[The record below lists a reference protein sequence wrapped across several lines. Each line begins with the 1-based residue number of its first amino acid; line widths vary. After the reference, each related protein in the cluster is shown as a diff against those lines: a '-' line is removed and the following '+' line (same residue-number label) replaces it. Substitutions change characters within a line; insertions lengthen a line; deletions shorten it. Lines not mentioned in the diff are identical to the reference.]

1 MPSGFLIKPCLILKE
16 DTEMVTTQAL
26 ANIFD
31 HFDRTAL
38 HPYAVGFD
46 RIFDQLH
53 DHYALHQRNTGFPPY
68 NIRKDGD
75 YNFVIELALA
85 GLSQDDLEVEVAE
98 GTLTVRSV
106 EPKHE
111 EDDGGYSELLH
122 RGISYRKFS
131 RSWTL
136 ADDVVV
142 DAAKMK
148 DGMLTI
154 HLERVVPEEKKPRK
168 ITIK

>member
-1 MPSGFLIKPCLILKE
+1 
-16 DTEMVTTQAL
+16 MVTTQAL
-26 ANIFD
+26 TNIFD
-31 HFDRTAL
+31 HFDRNLLT
-38 HPYAVGFD
+38 PYAVGFD
-46 RIFDQLH
+46 RVFDRLNN
-53 DHYALHQRNTGFPPY
+53 YVVHQNHMTPTGFPPY

-75 YNFVIELALA
+75 FNYVIEMALA
-85 GLSQDDLEVEVAE
+85 GLSKDDLEVEVAD

-111 EDDGGYSELLH
+111 EADGGYPELLH

-148 DGMLTI
+148 DGMLSI
-154 HLERVVPEEKKPRK
+154 HLEHVVPEEKKPRTVK
-168 ITIK
+168 IS

>member
-1 MPSGFLIKPCLILKE
+1 MKRDAFGISQLTLLDFKGG
-16 DTEMVTTQAL
+16 TEMVTTQAL

-31 HFDRTAL
+31 HFDRNLLT
-38 HPYAVGFD
+38 PYTVGFD

-53 DHYALHQRNTGFPPY
+53 DHYALHQRNSGFPPY
-68 NIRKDGD
+68 NIRKEGD

-85 GLSQDDLEVEVAE
+85 GLSKKDLEVEVTE

-106 EPKHE
+106 EKKQE
-111 EDDGGYSELLH
+111 EGGELLH
-122 RGISYRKFS
+122 RGISYRQFN

-142 DAAKMK
+142 NDAKMEN
-148 DGMLTI
+148 GMLLI
-154 HLERVVPEEKKPRK
+154 QLERVVPEEKKPRT

>member
-1 MPSGFLIKPCLILKE
+1 
-16 DTEMVTTQAL
+16 MVTTQAIS
-26 ANIFD
+26 NIFD
-31 HFDRTAL
+31 HFDRNLLT
-38 HPYAVGFD
+38 PYAVGFD
-46 RIFDQLH
+46 RVFDRLNN
-53 DHYALHQRNTGFPPY
+53 YVVHQNHMTPTGFPPY

-85 GLSQDDLEVEVAE
+85 GLSKDDLEVEVAD

-111 EDDGGYSELLH
+111 EDDGGYPELVH
-122 RGISYRKFS
+122 RGISFRKFS

-142 DAAKMK
+142 NDAKMK

-154 HLERVVPEEKKPRK
+154 HLEHVIPEEKKPRV
-168 ITIK
+168 IDIK

>member
-1 MPSGFLIKPCLILKE
+1 
-16 DTEMVTTQAL
+16 MVTTQAIS
-26 ANIFD
+26 NIFD
-31 HFDRTAL
+31 HFDRNLLT
-38 HPYAVGFD
+38 PYAVGFD
-46 RIFDQLH
+46 RVFDRLNN
-53 DHYALHQRNTGFPPY
+53 YVVHQNHMTPTGFPPY

-85 GLSQDDLEVEVAE
+85 GLSKDDLEVEVAD

-111 EDDGGYSELLH
+111 EDDGGYPELVH
-122 RGISYRKFS
+122 RGISFRKFS

-142 DAAKMK
+142 NDAKMK

-154 HLERVVPEEKKPRK
+154 HMEHVVPEEKKPRQ
-168 ITIK
+168 ISIK